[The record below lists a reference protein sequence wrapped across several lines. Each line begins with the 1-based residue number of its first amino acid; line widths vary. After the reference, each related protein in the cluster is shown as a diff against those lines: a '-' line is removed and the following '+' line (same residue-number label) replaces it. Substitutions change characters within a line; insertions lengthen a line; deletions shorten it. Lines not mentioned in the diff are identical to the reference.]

1 MPVTPGRSDTST
13 DSPIRPAVL
22 LRLATAGG
30 RSDRIRTALTS
41 VSSALATV
49 TLLAA
54 ATVAAIPDGDAA
66 YRVEMIARGEQRA
79 AVIAALLLVAVPILV
94 LAGQSIRFGSPARD
108 RRFALLR
115 LVGATPGQAVQ
126 LAVCETVLAALLGSV
141 AGLASFL
148 ALRVVLGHP
157 VSDGAPALS
166 ADVAGAGLD
175 LPAGADLVLSTG
187 VSGAGF
193 ALPTGVSGADLALPT
208 DVLPPVV
215 VMILILLFVPVSAAI
230 VAAVLLRPV
239 IMTPLGVVRRVRD
252 RRPAGWPGLLIIG
265 GVLAPVIVNPFGGW
279 LLENADEA
287 EPSPGLAA
295 LTLAAVVLLAT
306 AGVLLGS
313 GWIAYTCG
321 ELLQRFG
328 QRPGMLLAGRR
339 LTADPWSGSR
349 LHAALFA
356 ALIVGAGA
364 SGVRSYVV
372 AMQTAGDRMA
382 DLSGRGPVPG
392 GEYQLNP
399 ITLVDLAV
407 TAVIGLA
414 AAGILVAL
422 AEGITSRRRVYAA
435 QVAAGVPRRVLSEAI
450 AWQALAPA
458 VPAVL
463 ISLTL
468 GWSIV
473 RSLGSTV
480 TVGAV
485 EEQGLRVTMPIA
497 VPFADLVMLGG
508 GAVVALAAVAGMGA
522 LLLRSNT
529 DLEEIRVG

>member
-1 MPVTPGRSDTST
+1 MTTMTTPGRHDTPT
-13 DSPIRPAVL
+13 ASPIRPAVL
-22 LRLATAGG
+22 FRLATAGG
-30 RSDRIRTALTS
+30 RADRIRTTLTAA
-41 VSSALATV
+41 SAAPAAV
-49 TLLAA
+49 ALLAA
-54 ATVAAIPDGDAA
+54 ATVAAIPDGDAL
-66 YRVEMIARGEQRA
+66 YRTEMIARGEQRT

-94 LAGQSIRFGSPARD
+94 LAGQSIRFGSPGRD

-126 LAVCETVLAALLGSV
+126 VAVWETALAAALGSAV
-141 AGLASFL
+141 GLGFFL
-148 ALRVVLGHP
+148 AMRAALDQP
-157 VSDGAPALS
+157 AQDGS
-166 ADVAGAGLD
+166 R
-175 LPAGADLVLSTG
+175 
-187 VSGAGF
+187 
-193 ALPTGVSGADLALPT
+193 ALPT
-208 DVLPPVV
+208 DVLPSVV
-215 VMILILLFVPVSAAI
+215 VMGAALLLVPVMAAI
-230 VAAVLLRPV
+230 GAVILLRPV

-265 GVLAPVIVNPFGGW
+265 GVLAPVIVDPFGGW
-279 LLENADEA
+279 LLDSADEA
-287 EPSPGLAA
+287 EPGPGLAA

-306 AGVLLGS
+306 AGVLIGS
-313 GWIAYTCG
+313 GWIAYTAG

-328 QRPGMLLAGRR
+328 RRPGMLLAGRR

-364 SGVRSYVV
+364 CAVRAYVV
-372 AMQTAGDRMA
+372 AMQDAGDRMA
-382 DLSGRGPVPG
+382 HLSGRPPVPG
-392 GEYQLNP
+392 GQYQLSP
-399 ITLVDLAV
+399 ITLIDLAV
-407 TAVIGLA
+407 ATVIALA

-435 QVAAGVPRRVLSEAI
+435 QVAAGVPRRVLGEAI
-450 AWQALAPA
+450 AWQALGPA

-480 TVGAV
+480 TVGEAD
-485 EEQGLRVTMPIA
+485 QPGLRVTMPVE
-497 VPFADLVMLGG
+497 VPWSDLLLLGG
-508 GAVVALAAVAGMGA
+508 GAVAALTLVAVAGA
-522 LLLRSNT
+522 LLLRTNT

>member
-1 MPVTPGRSDTST
+1 MPVAPGRSDTST

-22 LRLATAGG
+22 FRLATAGG

-94 LAGQSIRFGSPARD
+94 LAGQSVRFGSPARD

-126 LAVCETVLAALLGSV
+126 LAVWETVLAAVLGSV
-141 AGLASFL
+141 VGLASFL
-148 ALRVVLGHP
+148 ALRVVLGQP
-157 VSDGAPALS
+157 VSDGAPALP

-175 LPAGADLVLSTG
+175 LPADAGLAPSTG
-187 VSGAGF
+187 VPGAG
-193 ALPTGVSGADLALPT
+193 LALPT
-208 DVLPPVV
+208 DVLPPVA
-215 VMILILLFVPVSAAI
+215 VMILILLFVPMGAAI
-230 VAAVLLRPV
+230 GAAVLLRPV

-328 QRPGMLLAGRR
+328 RRPGMLLAGRR

-450 AWQALAPA
+450 AWQALAPV

-522 LLLRSNT
+522 LLLRSST